1 VSATSVDQTVGIAG
15 RREDPLEPQESSG
28 EAGNGETVAT
38 PAARLRIGKYEI
50 VRLLGRGGMGA
61 VYQALDPVL
70 EREVALKVMLP
81 ETAGDPEQKQRF
93 EREARAVARLSHPS
107 VVTVFDLGYHTDG
120 SPYIVMELLRG
131 QDLLARVRKEP
142 PLSLKEKLTIVAQV
156 LDGLGHAHKA
166 GIVHRD
172 VKPANVFLTDEG
184 SARIMDF
191 GIAFFTSSAAT
202 SRSVLGTVGY
212 MSPEQVRGERVD
224 GRSDLFSVGSL
235 LCELLTGCRPFD
247 AETPMATFYRIARGQ
262 ATIELPPGP
271 EHAAVLP
278 VLRRALAVSLEER
291 YATAAEFAAA
301 LRACLDGGATATS
314 PDRAHA
320 TPDAPREAPP
330 RRAPGAARAVEA
342 TPAPKRVHTPAR
354 RADPSGLFRLLREI
368 YVGSKSGHLH
378 LALAGERKSLRI
390 LRGQIVHG
398 TSDTDGEHLGDILVR
413 YGLLSQADLERA
425 VAIVLRERRRLGA
438 VLGEMGLLE
447 RSRIEEAVGLHAREI
462 LFSVLGRSDVSCTF
476 EELAE
481 SLIETDLVCPLSTGQ
496 LILEATRRVLDPDLV
511 RTVLGDPGRVLT
523 LSSDPLLRSQR
534 ITLTP
539 ADGFLLSRVDG
550 NLTAREVIGLVPL
563 AVEDAERSLF
573 SLLCT
578 GIVDYRQGT
587 SSTSRTAARH
597 TTPPTPRPAAA
608 VPPPTVATPPAV
620 ATPPPTV
627 ATPPPGVAPPPAVAA
642 PPRSRAATPATPTN
656 SGPSAPAAPPED
668 EHRRSVARRIEEI
681 RALIL
686 DTYDVIK
693 RDHFEVLGL
702 ERTATESEV
711 REAYASFARVLH
723 PDACRYPELADLR
736 EKREAAFIRLSQAY
750 ETLRNPE
757 LRGAYER
764 AYEPPRLRLPKRARP
779 RAAAPVA
786 PATPPPAP
794 PTPPP
799 VAATPPPGPTSAA
812 APENGAPAAPS
823 RAAAA
828 DPAPAAVDVRLTP
841 EHILA
846 SAERLF
852 QDEKYWDTIQQ
863 LEPMIPRAAGPTRA
877 RAMMLLAQV
886 YMKNP
891 LWKKR
896 SEGVLQSLVQENPR
910 YVTAHLLLADL
921 YRSNRLPTRA
931 RSMYRRVLE
940 IEPGNEEASR
950 ALAFLEAQEET
961 APPASGFAALFKRR

>member
-1 VSATSVDQTVGIAG
+1 MDQTVGIAG
-15 RREDPLEPQESSG
+15 RTEDLPEPNGTSG
-28 EAGNGETVAT
+28 GAGNGETVAT
-38 PAARLRIGKYEI
+38 PAARLRIGKYEV

-93 EREARAVARLSHPS
+93 EREARAVARLSHPG

-131 QDLLARVRKEP
+131 QDLLSRVRKEP

-224 GRSDLFSVGSL
+224 GRSDLFTVGSL
-235 LCELLTGCRPFD
+235 LCELLTGRRPFD

-278 VLRRALAVSLEER
+278 VLRRALAPSLEER

-301 LRACLDGGATATS
+301 LRACMGGGATTEATATG
-314 PDRAHA
+314 PDRARP
-320 TPDAPREAPP
+320 TPEAARETPI
-330 RRAPGAARAVEA
+330 RHAPGVARRVEA
-342 TPAPKRVHTPAR
+342 TPARRV
-354 RADPSGLFRLLREI
+354 DPSGLFRLLRDI
-368 YVGSKSGHLH
+368 YVGGKSGHLH

-398 TSDTDGEHLGDILVR
+398 TSDTEGEHLGDILVR

-425 VAIVLRERRRLGA
+425 VVIVLRERRRLGA
-438 VLGEMGLLE
+438 VLGELGLLE
-447 RSRIEEAVGLHAREI
+447 RGRIEEAVGLHAREI

-511 RTVLGDPGRVLT
+511 RTVLGDMGRVLT

-550 NLTAREVIGLVPL
+550 NLTARDVIGLVPL

-578 GIVDYRQGT
+578 GIVDYRQR
-587 SSTSRTAARH
+587 SSSASRAAARPA
-597 TTPPTPRPAAA
+597 TPPTPGPAPA
-608 VPPPTVATPPAV
+608 VRPPAPAV
-620 ATPPPTV
+620 TPPPTV
-627 ATPPPGVAPPPAVAA
+627 ATPPPEVVAPSPAVPA
-642 PPRSRAATPATPTN
+642 PPGNRDATPTTPA
-656 SGPSAPAAPPED
+656 SGGPSAPAAPPED
-668 EHRRSVARRIEEI
+668 ERRRSAARRVGEI
-681 RALIL
+681 RTLIL

-702 ERTATESEV
+702 ERTATAAEV

-736 EKREAAFIRLSQAY
+736 EKREAVFIRLSQAY

-757 LRGAYER
+757 SRAAYER
-764 AYEPPRLRLPKRARP
+764 AYEPSKLRLPMRARP
-779 RAAAPVA
+779 RPVAPAA

-794 PTPPP
+794 AMPPPAPATPPP
-799 VAATPPPGPTSAA
+799 APATPPPGPTSA
-812 APENGAPAAPS
+812 PGPGNGAPASPP
-823 RAAAA
+823 RAGAA
-828 DPAPAAVDVRLTP
+828 DPGPSVVDVRLTP

-863 LEPMIPRAAGPTRA
+863 LEPMIPRAEGPIRA

-886 YMKNP
+886 YLKNP
-891 LWKKR
+891 RWKKR
-896 SEGVLQSLVQENPR
+896 SEGVLQSLVQEHPR
-910 YVTAHLLLADL
+910 HVAAYLLLADL
-921 YRSNRLPTRA
+921 YRSSQLPTRA
-931 RSMYRRVLE
+931 RSMYRKVLE
-940 IEPGNEEASR
+940 IEPGHEEASR
-950 ALAFLEAQEET
+950 ALAFLEPQEEA
-961 APPASGFAALFKRR
+961 APPPLGFASFFKKR